1 MNPYYGDYWLVVG
14 RLNLKTGIINPFFE
28 IIITM
33 TNIRERR
40 RRRVVLSHIPT
51 RFAFFATSA
60 ILLLSSLFAIQSNQ
74 GALRRNSNTIN
85 STKIWHTRD
94 RFEVYA
100 TMLEA
105 AINGGIRKFDIL
117 YEAYT
122 DPRDFNA
129 HMQLLVQNGLLIKE
143 WLSIKEEYSRDN
155 RDNSNGYYRTTNKG
169 FVYLELYRELE
180 RLCPSLTLY
189 VNN

>member
-1 MNPYYGDYWLVVG
+1 VG
-14 RLNLKTGIINPFFE
+14 VGYVNLRIEKTTTTKKQTLFRY
-28 IIITM
+28 IIIAA
-33 TNIRERR
+33 TNIRDKR

-51 RFAFFATSA
+51 RFAFFATFASL
-60 ILLLSSLFAIQSNQ
+60 IFPSLFAIQSNQ
-74 GALRRNSNTIN
+74 SALRRNCKTII
-85 STKIWHTRD
+85 KIEHTRD

-105 AINGGIRKFDIL
+105 AINSGIKKFDIL
-117 YEAYT
+117 YEAYP

-129 HMQLLVQNGLLIKE
+129 HMQLLIQNRLLIKE
-143 WLSIKEEYSRDN
+143 GHSS

-180 RLCPSLTLY
+180 RLCPSLTIY
-189 VNN
+189 VSN